1 MARLSEVVF
10 ENLKE
15 MMKAKNAAHE
25 SMFKFHWKKMW
36 PFSLIWPQ
44 VDYVRIVRF
53 MGTLAGECEKQKA
66 FIKTE
71 RAKAEKVELEFLDSV
86 LPYLDALEV
95 SCVKLAAAAEFK
107 QDLLL
112 KKIHHEARAIREAK
126 RYNEILKAY
135 EDAQANLV
143 RAGALV
149 RMNWGFLKQASA
161 PEGAEQ
167 A

>member
-15 MMKAKNAAHE
+15 LMKAKNAAHE
-25 SMFKFHWKKMW
+25 SMFKFHWKKLW
-36 PFSLIWPQ
+36 PFNLIWPQ

-53 MGTLAGECEKQKA
+53 MGTLSDECEKQKA
-66 FIKTE
+66 FIRAE
-71 RAKAEKVELEFLDSV
+71 RAKADKAEFEFLDSV
-86 LPYLDALEV
+86 LPYLDALKV
-95 SCVKLAAAAEFK
+95 SCAKLAAAAEFK

-135 EDAQANLV
+135 EEAQANLV
-143 RAGALV
+143 RAGAFV

-161 PEGAEQ
+161 PEGAN
-167 A
+167 

>member
-15 MMKAKNAAHE
+15 LMKAKNAAHE
-25 SMFKFHWKKMW
+25 SMFKFHWKKLW
-36 PFSLIWPQ
+36 PFNLIWPQ

-53 MGTLAGECEKQKA
+53 MGTLSDECEKQKA
-66 FIKTE
+66 FIRAE
-71 RAKAEKVELEFLDSV
+71 RAKADKAELEFLDSV
-86 LPYLDALEV
+86 LPYLDALKV
-95 SCVKLAAAAEFK
+95 SCAKLAAAAEFK

-135 EDAQANLV
+135 EEAQANLV
-143 RAGALV
+143 RAGAFV
-149 RMNWGFLKQASA
+149 RVNWGFLKQASA
-161 PEGAEQ
+161 PEGAN
-167 A
+167 

>member
-36 PFSLIWPQ
+36 PFNLIWPQ

-53 MGTLAGECEKQKA
+53 MGTLAEECEKQKA
-66 FIKTE
+66 FIKAE
-71 RAKAEKVELEFLDSV
+71 RSKAEKVELEFLDSV
-86 LPYLDALEV
+86 VPYLDALKV

-112 KKIHHEARAIREAK
+112 KKIHHEAKAIREAK

-135 EDAQANLV
+135 ETAQANLV
-143 RAGALV
+143 SAGTFV
-149 RMNWGFLKQASA
+149 RMNWGFLKQAAA
-161 PEGAEQ
+161 PKGASE